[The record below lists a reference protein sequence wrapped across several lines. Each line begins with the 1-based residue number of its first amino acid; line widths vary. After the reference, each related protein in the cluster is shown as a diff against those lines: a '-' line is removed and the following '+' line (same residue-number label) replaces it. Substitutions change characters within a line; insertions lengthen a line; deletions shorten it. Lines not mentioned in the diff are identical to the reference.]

1 MIQRI
6 KVVHEER
13 IIHRDIKPDNFMTGG
28 TDANKNTIFI
38 IDFGL
43 AKCYKSSDGEHI
55 PFIEGKNL
63 TGTARYASIN
73 THIGQEQ
80 SRRDDLESLGFVLMY
95 FNKGSLAWQ
104 GLPARTKKEKYEKI
118 RDKKLST
125 SIESL
130 TKGLPE
136 EFAIYLNYCRSLK
149 FEEKP
154 DIGYLRKLFKDLF
167 YRMGYEYDFVF
178 DWMVKK

>member
-1 MIQRI
+1 
-6 KVVHEER
+6 
-13 IIHRDIKPDNFMTGG
+13 
-28 TDANKNTIFI
+28 
-38 IDFGL
+38 
-43 AKCYKSSDGEHI
+43 
-55 PFIEGKNL
+55 
-63 TGTARYASIN
+63 
-73 THIGQEQ
+73 
-80 SRRDDLESLGFVLMY
+80 MY
-95 FNKGSLAWQ
+95 FNKGNLPWQ

-178 DWMVKK
+178 DWMVKKNNPTQPSKIEAGEE

>member
-1 MIQRI
+1 MQ
-6 KVVHEER
+6 VLTLTWALVS
-13 IIHRDIKPDNFMTGG
+13 P
-28 TDANKNTIFI
+28 
-38 IDFGL
+38 
-43 AKCYKSSDGEHI
+43 I
-55 PFIEGKNL
+55 PH
-63 TGTARYASIN
+63 SIP
-73 THIGQEQ
+73 EQ

-95 FNKGSLAWQ
+95 FNRGSLPWQ
-104 GLPARTKKEKYEKI
+104 GLPAKTKKEKYEKI

-125 SIESL
+125 SIEVL
-130 TKGLPE
+130 TKGFQE

-178 DWMVKK
+178 DWMVKKQSPNPGVKGAEEEKKDEDPSKMATQQNV

>member
-1 MIQRI
+1 M
-6 KVVHEER
+6 
-13 IIHRDIKPDNFMTGG
+13 
-28 TDANKNTIFI
+28 
-38 IDFGL
+38 
-43 AKCYKSSDGEHI
+43 
-55 PFIEGKNL
+55 
-63 TGTARYASIN
+63 
-73 THIGQEQ
+73 
-80 SRRDDLESLGFVLMY
+80 
-95 FNKGSLAWQ
+95 
-104 GLPARTKKEKYEKI
+104 
-118 RDKKLST
+118 ST

-178 DWMVKK
+178 DWMVKKNNPAQSIKGGTEGEEAKKEETGGHATGGNEDFTS

>member
-1 MIQRI
+1 
-6 KVVHEER
+6 
-13 IIHRDIKPDNFMTGG
+13 
-28 TDANKNTIFI
+28 
-38 IDFGL
+38 
-43 AKCYKSSDGEHI
+43 
-55 PFIEGKNL
+55 
-63 TGTARYASIN
+63 
-73 THIGQEQ
+73 
-80 SRRDDLESLGFVLMY
+80 MY

-178 DWMVKK
+178 DWMVKKQQPTGGAIGVGNQTRSSVEEEKKDEPGTEEM